1 VLNLSLVITLLI
13 CFVPAGLKFFIGVIF
28 SLDRAIKDLSSGK
41 LEGLVIFCIIALV
54 IFSIRTIIEAT
65 NYCVKNESIDIN
77 LSRTLLGFLGGL
89 FAVFYSMYKSH
100 KIQFVF
106 EGLPIIG
113 VVILIGVVLF
123 KRHRNLD
130 KFT

>member
-1 VLNLSLVITLLI
+1 MLNISLVITLLV
-13 CFVPAGLKFFIGVIF
+13 CFVPAGFKFLIGVIF
-28 SLDRAIKDLSSGK
+28 SLDRAIEDLSSGK

-54 IFSIRTIIEAT
+54 IFAIRTIIEAT

-77 LSRTLLGFLGGL
+77 ISKMLLGLLGGL

-100 KIQFVF
+100 KVQFVF

-113 VVILIGVVLF
+113 VVILIGFVLL
-123 KRHRNLD
+123 KRHRTLE
-130 KFT
+130 KLT